1 MTTAGEYEKERTCS
15 DTGSNIRTGTEVIG
29 STAEV
34 VVVEQYE
41 QVQAAA
47 GSRSAAKKIQQ
58 QALRGEAAREHSVDN
73 TYFSIA
79 SSESDMC
86 GNWLWDCG
94 RAKGCKLR
102 HRTVYRLDAVREP
115 VNFSLVVPKYEPADH
130 TGRRV
135 TRSTRR
141 QQGASGFVRYI
152 LDRKLDQQIKQGLCA
167 I

>member
-1 MTTAGEYEKERTCS
+1 
-15 DTGSNIRTGTEVIG
+15 
-29 STAEV
+29 
-34 VVVEQYE
+34 
-41 QVQAAA
+41 
-47 GSRSAAKKIQQ
+47 
-58 QALRGEAAREHSVDN
+58 
-73 TYFSIA
+73 
-79 SSESDMC
+79 MC

-130 TGRRV
+130 TGRRI

>member
-29 STAEV
+29 STVGV

-41 QVQAAA
+41 QMQAAA

-94 RAKGCKLR
+94 RAKQ
-102 HRTVYRLDAVREP
+102 RLQA
-115 VNFSLVVPKYEPADH
+115 
-130 TGRRV
+130 
-135 TRSTRR
+135 
-141 QQGASGFVRYI
+141 
-152 LDRKLDQQIKQGLCA
+152 
-167 I
+167 